1 MPWELGRC
9 LFEAGNRHIDVRNV
23 VWLGTSN
30 IGHDLVFKHH
40 ESRMRPDE
48 LMTCEEYVE
57 LMNLSRPLVS
67 ERLGVST
74 LIQTRLSYYTQNNDW
89 QASVLSRVTTV
100 LPFIPFT
107 LEEKRAI
114 CSEALYSLGGEDIRS
129 LSSRTI
135 ESVIQNALT
144 SYCPAEGARSLYRAI
159 SNQLIDII

>member
-74 LIQTRLSYYTQNNDW
+74 LIQTRLSYYTQNND
-89 QASVLSRVTTV
+89 
-100 LPFIPFT
+100 
-107 LEEKRAI
+107 
-114 CSEALYSLGGEDIRS
+114 
-129 LSSRTI
+129 
-135 ESVIQNALT
+135 
-144 SYCPAEGARSLYRAI
+144 
-159 SNQLIDII
+159 